1 MVRTLFIAAK
11 PDDTRV
17 AHAAQP
23 PAESPMKTRFLPL
36 QAPDSLS
43 LAAAA
48 IFWPDVVPTWSFGTP
63 IEYGLPATVA
73 SMVMSGTL
81 AAWVAASSAG
91 VPGCAPTAARPLT
104 DTVWKDVASFSYL
117 SFTSSSAKVT
127 P

>member
-1 MVRTLFIAAK
+1 
-11 PDDTRV
+11 
-17 AHAAQP
+17 
-23 PAESPMKTRFLPL
+23 MKTRFLPL

-104 DTVWKDVASFSYL
+104 DIVWKDVASFSYL
-117 SFTSSSAKVT
+117 SFTSSSAKVRAREAGAAT
-127 P
+127 PTALRPPRDVAMLIPFLLT